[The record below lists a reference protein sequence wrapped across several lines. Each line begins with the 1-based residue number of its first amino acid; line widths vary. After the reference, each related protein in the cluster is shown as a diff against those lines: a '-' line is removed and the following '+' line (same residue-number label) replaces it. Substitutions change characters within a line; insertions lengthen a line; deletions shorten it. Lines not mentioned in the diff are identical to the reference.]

1 MIWFAII
8 LACVVAIVVGVY
20 TRDLKKTLR
29 VGILSFSVG
38 SWGGNCCLNF
48 LPGQNSES

>member
-29 VGILSFSVG
+29 VGIITLIAGTFLSLLIVYSGVM
-38 SWGGNCCLNF
+38 GG
-48 LPGQNSES
+48 